1 MIGKWVGS
9 YEVKGLIGEGSSAI
23 VYRAVQPSLGR
34 PVAVKKLKL
43 FETSDASLRERF
55 RVEALAQSKL
65 SHPNIVVIYDF
76 VRQYDSYFIILEM
89 LKRRSLRERIAEGG
103 PIAPDSLPS
112 MFLQILEAV
121 ASAHQT
127 GVLHG
132 DIRPSNVFLDE
143 ENGLKVGDFGQS
155 RIVGGTAML
164 TATSVSGRVRY
175 LSPEEIK
182 REPMDVRSD
191 IYSLGALLF
200 EMATGQPPFS
210 GNSAFEIMERHVK
223 ETAPAPRS
231 IVERIPQVI
240 EDTIVKAMQ
249 KSPEE
254 RFQSVKEMA
263 AFIVGDATY
272 AEVVRLNKRAFTLYN
287 EGNYHSAMAIWLQVL
302 KLDPD
307 NAKAQGGIS
316 RAQLH
321 IGEPEGKGL
330 FETALEAT
338 QAKPAGRGEVKGA
351 PASIL
356 AKPGGTVR
364 GALSVLAR
372 AARSPRTLQR
382 EPLLM
387 FLLMLMLGVVLLSGY
402 LILELIG
409 QEKPGGIRLASKVP
423 DELLEPRLDVGSAV
437 GLDVSAPTDVER
449 SVKSDRQVLAKELA
463 AEGKALCDR
472 GEGRKALVK
481 FEKATE
487 LARGELPELAKDYS
501 NCCVKIGVDTMQN
514 DPDTALE
521 FFRKAIQIYPD
532 SHEAYLQAGRIHSR
546 ERDYQRAISD
556 YRKALSIEPDLP
568 LAHFNLGHAYL
579 LLSSYSEAAD
589 EFKIVIGSGSSL
601 VCEAYLN
608 LGVTYHKK
616 GDLHQALEVFS
627 EGVKACP
634 NSAELKKKRDQVEG
648 QLRDASGKRRR

>member
-9 YEVKGLIGEGSSAI
+9 YEVKGQIGEGSSAV

-34 PVAVKKLKL
+34 PVAIKKLKL
-43 FETSDASLRERF
+43 LETSDASVRERF

-76 VRQYDSYFIILEM
+76 VRQYDSYFIVVEM
-89 LKRRSLRERIAEGG
+89 LKRRSLRERLAEGG
-103 PIAPDSLPS
+103 AIAPDNLPS

-121 ASAHQT
+121 GSAHQM

-132 DIRPSNVFLDE
+132 DIRPSNVFPDE
-143 ENGLKVGDFGQS
+143 EGGLKVGDFGQS

-164 TATSVSGRVRY
+164 TATSASGRVRY

-182 REPMDVRSD
+182 REPVDVRSD
-191 IYSLGALLF
+191 VYSLGALLF

-223 ETAPAPRS
+223 EAAPAPRS
-231 IVERIPQVI
+231 TVERIPQVI
-240 EDTIVKAMQ
+240 EDTIVRAMQ
-249 KSPEE
+249 KSPDE
-254 RFQSVKEMA
+254 RFQSVKDMA

-272 AEVVRLNKRAFTLYN
+272 AEVVRLNKRAFALYN
-287 EGNYHSAMAIWLQVL
+287 EGNYQSAMAIWLQVL

-316 RAQLH
+316 RAQSH
-321 IGEPEGKGL
+321 IGEPEEKGL
-330 FETALEAT
+330 FEAALEAT
-338 QAKPAGRGEVKGA
+338 QAKPAGRVEAKG
-351 PASIL
+351 PATARRGKS
-356 AKPGGTVR
+356 GGTVR
-364 GALSVLAR
+364 GVFSVLAR

-387 FLLMLMLGVVLLSGY
+387 FLLMLMLGVVFLSGY
-402 LILELIG
+402 LILALIG
-409 QEKPGGIRLASKVP
+409 EERPGGIRLAAPVP
-423 DELLEPRLDVGSAV
+423 DELLEPRLDAELG
-437 GLDVSAPTDVER
+437 VSAPKDVPR
-449 SVKSDRQVLAKELA
+449 SVKSDREVLAKELA
-463 AEGKALCDR
+463 AEGKALCGK

-481 FEKATE
+481 FGKAME

-501 NCCVKIGVDTMQN
+501 DCCVKIGVATMED

-546 ERDYQRAISD
+546 GQDYQRAISD
-556 YRKALSIEPDLP
+556 YRKALSIKPDLP
-568 LAHFNLGHAYL
+568 LAHFNLGDAYL
-579 LLSSYSEAAD
+579 SLRSYSEAAN

-608 LGVTYHKK
+608 LGVTYDKMGNLPEASK
-616 GDLHQALEVFS
+616 VFS
-627 EGVKACP
+627 EGVRACP
-634 NSAELKKKRDQVEG
+634 NNEELKKKQDQVEG
-648 QLRDASGKRRR
+648 QLRDASGKRGR